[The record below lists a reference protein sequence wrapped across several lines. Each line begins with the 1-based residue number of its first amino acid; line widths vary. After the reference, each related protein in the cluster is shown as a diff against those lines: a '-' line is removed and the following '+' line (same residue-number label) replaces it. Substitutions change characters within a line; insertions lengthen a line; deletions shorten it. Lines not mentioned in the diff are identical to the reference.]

1 MLNFMLIV
9 VYNFKHALADILIGK
24 PKKKSRCGV
33 RKPAT
38 LTILLRERT
47 KKVYS
52 PNYMLLFEVYIS
64 D

>member
-1 MLNFMLIV
+1 MKQQPSLIIV
-9 VYNFKHALADILIGK
+9 KKYRVHPFLIGK

-47 KKVYS
+47 
-52 PNYMLLFEVYIS
+52 
-64 D
+64 